1 MRSEKKPL
9 QEELLVEEERKHVEK
24 EGQQQWW
31 ESVQFNDLQQESE
44 R

>member
-9 QEELLVEEERKHVEK
+9 QEELLVEEEMKQVEK

-31 ESVQFNDLQQESE
+31 ESVQFNDPQQESE